1 MKEELDILRTTITV
15 IGVIGAAIATYLI
28 NHYKL
33 KEFFRDKIDAQTKE
47 INDLKVEIANLKNKD
62 ELQQQIIEQLK
73 KHVLDNLPAFYEA
86 INSKDKKK

>member
-1 MKEELDILRTTITV
+1 MKEELDVLRTSIAV
-15 IGVIGAAIATYLI
+15 ISAIAAAIGTYLI

-33 KEFFRDKIDAQTKE
+33 KESIRDKIDAQIKE